1 MARGDQR
8 REAVEK
14 HVIKSLCCTC
24 KTGWQQ
30 RNWSTLFMWLAY
42 QWLWSQLVDKLVNMM
57 LLVQVSDRKQ
67 TSHEFFV
74 FVCLFITQ
82 AAAFRGKA
90 TFTESVVW
98 GNMNVSSNWPSS
110 QLCLSYFL
118 FYFQS
123 QTGGPIVRGENPPR
137 RVPCTSILKKS

>member
-74 FVCLFITQ
+74 FVCSSHRQ
-82 AAAFRGKA
+82 PNQGKSNIYGVCRLRKY
-90 TFTESVVW
+90 ECLVK
-98 GNMNVSSNWPSS
+98 NWPSS

-123 QTGGPIVRGENPPR
+123 QTGGPIVRGENPPQ